1 MIKEF
6 FEDKIYSN
14 IGPFMNAIIAYLGA
28 DHAKELLEKTKKIK
42 LILSKGNGVVKIGN
56 DERYVED
63 EPICIKDEDVT
74 YIILPFSIM
83 GEVSG
88 NVMFLHVLLHALSTD
103 VLMEKHEELNEV
115 LIDYIANEIGAI
127 LEKQNINITIKS
139 EPVYSSKSFYSY
151 LFPVIEEFYESDK
164 KSLIESLF
172 ISGDYDVEK
181 IEKVSNAVE
190 IAFYDLLNKGNLLEK
205 ESKQKK

>member
-63 EPICIKDEDVT
+63 EPVCIKDEDVT
-74 YIILPFSIM
+74 YIILPFSVM
-83 GEVSG
+83 GEENG

-103 VLMEKHEELNEV
+103 VLKEKHEELNEV
-115 LIDYIANEIGAI
+115 LIDYIANEIGEI
-127 LEKQNINITIKS
+127 LEKQNINVTIKS
-139 EPVYSSKSFYSY
+139 EPVYCSKSFYSY
-151 LFPVIEEFYESDK
+151 LFPVIEEFYEENK
-164 KSLIESLF
+164 KNLIESLF
-172 ISGDYDVEK
+172 ISGDYDIETV
-181 IEKVSNAVE
+181 EKVSNAVE